1 MLDNE
6 VKSILKEQF
15 SMDTNYKIIMNNIN
29 KKQISYNKVFKIAL
43 LPTCAAVIAA
53 IIIPNLNNKPDEF
66 AQGIAKVNTIENII
80 ITEQDNNTMVE
91 IAKDNEVVETNNKEE
106 TPTTQVETGKN
117 SESKDSKTN
126 EKNIFGTFEMSA
138 NWAKDPLVPENII
151 EMSKNCAVIKAKIIS
166 VGEAKFLN
174 EKDPSP
180 YTPVEVE
187 IEEIL
192 DGTLEKGNK
201 TIYVEGGEIKV
212 SEVLKT
218 LNEAEKEKMG
228 LNKISEDEANN
239 MFIIYETEED
249 YKMELGNEYIL
260 VLSNKDNSIVM
271 ANGYGIFV
279 EEDGSIINVLTG
291 NKLDI
296 KR

>member
-1 MLDNE
+1 
-6 VKSILKEQF
+6 
-15 SMDTNYKIIMNNIN
+15 
-29 KKQISYNKVFKIAL
+29 
-43 LPTCAAVIAA
+43 
-53 IIIPNLNNKPDEF
+53 
-66 AQGIAKVNTIENII
+66 
-80 ITEQDNNTMVE
+80 
-91 IAKDNEVVETNNKEE
+91 
-106 TPTTQVETGKN
+106 
-117 SESKDSKTN
+117 
-126 EKNIFGTFEMSA
+126 MSA

-201 TIYVEGGEIKV
+201 TIYVEGGEIRV

-218 LNEAEKEKMG
+218 LNEAEKEKME

-279 EEDGSIINVLTG
+279 EKDGSIINVLTG

>member
-1 MLDNE
+1 MKKNKL
-6 VKSILKEQF
+6 
-15 SMDTNYKIIMNNIN
+15 YIIG
-29 KKQISYNKVFKIAL
+29 IAL
-43 LPTCAAVIAA
+43 FATISVIALIFFSSNVIKNA
-53 IIIPNLNNKPDEF
+53 
-66 AQGIAKVNTIENII
+66 NISS
-80 ITEQDNNTMVE
+80 E
-91 IAKDNEVVETNNKEE
+91 KEVVAT
-106 TPTTQVETGKN
+106 
-117 SESKDSKTN
+117 TN

-201 TIYVEGGEIKV
+201 TIYVEGGEIRV

-218 LNEAEKEKMG
+218 LNEAEKEKME

-279 EEDGSIINVLTG
+279 EKDGSIINVLTG

>member
-1 MLDNE
+1 MKKNKL
-6 VKSILKEQF
+6 
-15 SMDTNYKIIMNNIN
+15 YIIG
-29 KKQISYNKVFKIAL
+29 IAL
-43 LPTCAAVIAA
+43 FATISLIALIFFSSNVIKNA
-53 IIIPNLNNKPDEF
+53 
-66 AQGIAKVNTIENII
+66 NISS
-80 ITEQDNNTMVE
+80 E
-91 IAKDNEVVETNNKEE
+91 KEVVAT
-106 TPTTQVETGKN
+106 
-117 SESKDSKTN
+117 TN

-201 TIYVEGGEIKV
+201 TIYVEGGEIRV

-218 LNEAEKEKMG
+218 LNEAEKEKW
-228 LNKISEDEANN
+228 N
-239 MFIIYETEED
+239 
-249 YKMELGNEYIL
+249 
-260 VLSNKDNSIVM
+260 
-271 ANGYGIFV
+271 
-279 EEDGSIINVLTG
+279 
-291 NKLDI
+291 
-296 KR
+296 